1 MMKQFIYT
9 LFVCL
14 FALTGCNT
22 DEPGYGYKEPVV
34 YFAKAG
40 TVAATGTETNVSVY
54 CSGNPARKAIAAS
67 VKVDVSLYD
76 SFAKKTEFKLLPA
89 SAYTSVDWN
98 VEIKKN
104 EQTGMFPFSI
114 NKGSLP
120 AGKYVLPFSLW
131 KTSDFEI
138 LKGKNV
144 LYVTFVIE

>member
-1 MMKQFIYT
+1 MKQFIYT
-9 LFVCL
+9 LLVCL
-14 FALTGCNT
+14 FALTGCGT

-40 TVAATGTETNVSVY
+40 TVAAKGTEATVSVY
-54 CSGNPARKAIAAS
+54 CSGNPERKTITAS
-67 VKVDVSLYD
+67 VKVDAALYD
-76 SFAKKTEFKLLPA
+76 SFAKKTEFKLLP
-89 SAYTSVDWN
+89 STAYSTTAWN

-131 KTSDFEI
+131 QASDFEI
-138 LKGKNV
+138 LKGKDI
-144 LYVTFVIE
+144 LYITFVIE